1 MRSCLTKEG
10 QKAAADINANLAQ
23 SEFDL
28 REKPQPAFALQDQLK
43 KGGAAMSDDA
53 KNKLARQIDA
63 DGNSLQR
70 DADDLNADAE
80 QEQNKVFQD
89 MIMKLNA
96 VVAQYATQ
104 NGYAVVLDVS
114 NQQSPILWAAAST
127 DITSD
132 IVKLYDQAHPV
143 AAGAPAAEA
152 AGASRDQKA
161 VKTGGESDNAT
172 KSVDSVNYFFA
183 GVAADVNIRSISVN
197 SVLPSKTSFVVTL
210 YTQSRWIMPLA
221 SIRYTCGYS
230 RDVARTYE

>member
-1 MRSCLTKEG
+1 LLKNFVVFPVVILGAAAMLCAQSQPAGAVGAAGAKPAPVASGPAPTKIAILYVQNALLLSAEG
-10 QKAAADINANLAQ
+10 KKAAAELQGKFNPRRSTLEKRQTDIQ
-23 SEFDL
+23 
-28 REKPQPAFALQDQLK
+28 ALQDQLK
-43 KGGAAMSDDA
+43 KGGATMSEDA

-63 DGNSLQR
+63 DGKSLQR

-143 AAGAPAAEA
+143 AAGAPAAKPPA
-152 AGASRDQKA
+152 PP
-161 VKTGGESDNAT
+161 AT
-172 KSVDSVNYFFA
+172 K
-183 GVAADVNIRSISVN
+183 
-197 SVLPSKTSFVVTL
+197 K
-210 YTQSRWIMPLA
+210 Q
-221 SIRYTCGYS
+221 
-230 RDVARTYE
+230 

>member
-1 MRSCLTKEG
+1 MRPIPACRRRWRRGRQARPCGVGPGPHQNRDPLCADALLLSAEG
-10 QKAAADINANLAQ
+10 KKAAGELQGKFNPRRSALKKRQSDIQ
-23 SEFDL
+23 
-28 REKPQPAFALQDQLK
+28 ALQDQLK
-43 KGGAAMSDDA
+43 KGGATMSEDA

-63 DGNSLQR
+63 DGKSLQR

-143 AAGAPAAEA
+143 AAGAPAA
-152 AGASRDQKA
+152 KPP
-161 VKTGGESDNAT
+161 VPPAT
-172 KSVDSVNYFFA
+172 K
-183 GVAADVNIRSISVN
+183 
-197 SVLPSKTSFVVTL
+197 K
-210 YTQSRWIMPLA
+210 Q
-221 SIRYTCGYS
+221 
-230 RDVARTYE
+230 